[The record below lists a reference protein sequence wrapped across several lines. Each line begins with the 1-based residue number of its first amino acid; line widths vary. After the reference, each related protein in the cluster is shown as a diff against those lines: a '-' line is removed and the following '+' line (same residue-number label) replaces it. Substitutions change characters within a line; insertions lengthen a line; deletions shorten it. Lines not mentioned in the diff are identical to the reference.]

1 MSNVC
6 LTFLV
11 QSSTSGF
18 SNILGLEEDRE
29 VAFVSIG
36 LLKAPRNSGN
46 IEDVILQHFLKMPE
60 LLFFSEQLLL

>member
-1 MSNVC
+1 MSNIC

-11 QSSTSGF
+11 QSSTFGF

-36 LLKAPRNSGN
+36 LLKARRNSAN
-46 IEDVILQHFLKMPE
+46 KEDITLQHFLKMPE
-60 LLFFSEQLLL
+60 LLFFSE